1 MLQSITCPNIGHA
14 IVHHFG
20 EGAAV
25 WGQTITPSI
34 AHLVQAQRELAID
47 YSRIRPGIVFETVS
61 SVAMLPHVIDG
72 STFRVHVES
81 TAFHRTVGRRDAA
94 VEAFVRCDAGAE
106 STLKLWGRVATES
119 PSQQSDQ
126 LATIDDKAV
135 ATVPVI
141 FTVTL
146 WEISRAPDARME
158 QMIRE
163 ISEKDRKIRELEGKV
178 ALSMCSQ

>member
-1 MLQSITCPNIGHA
+1 MLQSITCPNIGHD

-72 STFRVHVES
+72 STFRAHVES
-81 TAFHRTVGRRDAA
+81 TAFRRTVVRREAA
-94 VEAFVRCDAGAE
+94 VEAFIRCDAGAE
-106 STLKLWGRVATES
+106 CTLKLWGRVA
-119 PSQQSDQ
+119 SQRSDHL
-126 LATIDDKAV
+126 LATDDKDA

-141 FTVTL
+141 FTVAF
-146 WEISRAPDARME
+146 WEISRAPDTRME

-163 ISEKDRKIRELEGKV
+163 ASEKDRKIRELEGKA